1 MKMKII
7 EWVKRYATAEVF
19 ALIGAFLGAS
29 VGLFLTNNLIVSA
42 YCAAFGENIF
52 YYGLIIIR
60 DVRNSHKE
68 HKKNSKKYGF
78 LSFVKNNRDLIVEF
92 GPAETL
98 DSLVIRPFWMYLFPI
113 VLGNFYLG
121 ILVGKLV
128 ADITFYGLAIIG
140 YEFRKKYLK

>member
-7 EWVKRYATAEVF
+7 EWVKRYAPAEVF
-19 ALIGAFLGAS
+19 ALIGAFLGAGA
-29 VGLFLTNNLIVSA
+29 GLFLTNNLIVSA

-60 DVRNSHKE
+60 DMHNSHKE
-68 HKKNSKKYGF
+68 HKKVNKKYTL
-78 LSFVKNNRDLIVEF
+78 LSFAKNIRDLIIEF

-98 DSLVIRPFWMYLFPI
+98 DSLLIRPFCMYLFPI
-113 VLGNFYLG
+113 VVGNFYLG

-128 ADITFYGLAIIG
+128 ADITFYGPTIIG